1 MKLKSK
7 SSFYT
12 AADFRIARGMPIE
25 EVYNL
30 AKEYEGFTK
39 EEVDEY
45 IKNRTASKQVSLTLM
60 NSKEQKEIIYAQL
73 DKKILDAH
81 PFLIISSRGEN
92 NIFFE
97 YSKGV
102 YKEYSEREMYNL
114 VDNDMVINN
123 LLDHRTSKRKVEDT
137 IRRLASLLSRTEGKS
152 FKEEDILKQDWKINL
167 KNGLLNTKNWKLE
180 PHTPE
185 YFSTV
190 QVPFNYEPEAE
201 CPEFLEFIK
210 TVSNQDESTALMIH
224 EMFGYSLL
232 DGNPK
237 HKIFYLYGDIAR
249 NGKTTTA
256 LILLGLIGRQNASTL
271 SLAQLA
277 GDKSS
282 PLTSLIGKQINFSDE
297 ISSKYIDSSR
307 LTSMSAEGIIE
318 IDPKFKSSFL
328 YKIKA
333 KFIVAC
339 NDLPQM
345 TDSQGMKHRMIVIPF
360 RYHIPQSERIDRFEE
375 KLLAKE
381 GSGILNW
388 AIESAKVM
396 QTQKEFTI
404 NEDSAEEMYENNL
417 QNNTVYAYLEKEF
430 IFEED
435 REERF
440 YINELYGDAPGSGDN
455 RGSGFRA
462 WCKQS
467 GVGTPSMFKFQRE
480 IKKYAR
486 ETGKIKQIRTE
497 SGTRFYIGLKKMN
510 EDERMA
516 LSKFNDFQN

>member
-25 EVYNL
+25 EAYNL
-30 AKEYEGFTK
+30 AKEYDGFTK

-73 DKKILDAH
+73 DEKISKAH
-81 PFLIISSRGEN
+81 PYLIISSRGEN

-97 YSKGV
+97 YSNGV
-102 YKEYSEREMYNL
+102 YYELKELDMYNL
-114 VDNDMVINN
+114 VDEEMVKNN
-123 LLDHRTSKRKVEDT
+123 LLDHRTSTRKVTDT
-137 IRRLASLLSRTEGKS
+137 IRRLASILARTEGKY
-152 FKEEDILKQDWKINL
+152 FKEEDVLKQDWKINL

-180 PHTPE
+180 SHTPE

-210 TVSNQDESTALMIH
+210 TVSNQKEGIALMIK
-224 EMFGYSLL
+224 ELFGYSLL
-232 DGNPK
+232 DGNSK
-237 HKIFYLYGDIAR
+237 HKIHYLYGDTAR

-360 RYHIPQSERIDRFEE
+360 QYHIPPSQRIDRFEE

-396 QTQKEFTI
+396 QTQKEFTFH
-404 NEDSAEEMYENNL
+404 EDSLEDMKDNNL
-417 QNNTVYAYLEKEF
+417 QNNTVYAFIEENFILEEG
-430 IFEED
+430 

-440 YINELYGDAPGSGDN
+440 YATELYGDAPGTGDN
-455 RGSGFRA
+455 HGSGFRA
-462 WCKQS
+462 WCKKK
-467 GVGTPSMFKFQRE
+467 GVGTPSIFKFQRE
-480 IKKYAR
+480 LKKYAKETDGVEQKR
-486 ETGKIKQIRTE
+486 LETGERYYTGI
-497 SGTRFYIGLKKMN
+497 KKMN
-510 EDERMA
+510 EDERIA
-516 LSKFNDFQN
+516 LSKFNDFK